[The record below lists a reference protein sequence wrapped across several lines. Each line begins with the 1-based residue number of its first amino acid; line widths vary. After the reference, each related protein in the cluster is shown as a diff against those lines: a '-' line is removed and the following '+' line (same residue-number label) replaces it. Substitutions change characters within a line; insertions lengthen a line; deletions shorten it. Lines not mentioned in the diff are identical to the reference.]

1 METAAV
7 VDVDNKDAGKMF
19 GTAAGANAAEVAK
32 AAAAVG
38 VVSGEQI
45 LKAIAAAAGDS
56 GNHEGKKGDQAE
68 NAIQAAIGSGQGEN
82 FNDDKLG
89 KKSDQIAAAL
99 VLRGMAKDGKFSVA
113 ADAAQKTAK
122 STVEAAVGKTAN
134 ALVGI
139 IKVAIENGLKS
150 VGAVVKK
157 AGNGGP
163 TAVGAG
169 KNPGNKVIK

>member
-1 METAAV
+1 M
-7 VDVDNKDAGKMF
+7 
-19 GTAAGANAAEVAK
+19 
-32 AAAAVG
+32 
-38 VVSGEQI
+38 
-45 LKAIAAAAGDS
+45 
-56 GNHEGKKGDQAE
+56 
-68 NAIQAAIGSGQGEN
+68 QAAIGGDNQGGEA
-82 FNDDKLG
+82 FVDGKLG

-99 VLRGMAKDGKFSVA
+99 VLRGMAKDGKFSVVN
-113 ADAAQKTAK
+113 AAQKTAK

-169 KNPGNKVIK
+169 KNPSNKVIK